1 MSYRDEARRDAA
13 AVAEQKRQDAA
24 AADERKATRQRE
36 ADERAARL
44 RAQAKAEKVQD
55 RAERKARR
63 AERREARAASLTP
76 QNVYSRGTLALVI
89 ASGLASLPAQIAHFA
104 AISVMLLPVPLG
116 IEGAAWVMAAG
127 VAYADSRELP
137 PWVRWLLR
145 VLVVSA
151 AGFAAYINYGY
162 GLTLAPGSGGHTAG
176 LGLAAVSLLGP
187 LLFEI
192 RQWVLTLG
200 AGDEET
206 RERRKHAR
214 KRRRHHRP
222 VTRLAARLE
231 SAAPYGTLAA
241 EEAWRQ
247 AWQIQTGADL
257 PGMTPALY
265 RRSVRSAAK
274 LAAAQQPQRG
284 RWSRRTLPALPVA
297 VSTPVASTPLA
308 VICDQGGVLPVPA
321 LPPVLVQEADTV
333 YDHAADPAVSTMTPQ
348 VAAAEPLRSAPAP
361 VKADTAT
368 GRLDAKAARAAIE
381 AAWEEGLTVREAATR
396 ATRSASYVGGVY
408 SQLGKARGPQP
419 SKGQTT
425 MEVAA

>member
-1 MSYRDEARRDAA
+1 MATNYRDEARQDAA
-13 AVAEQKRQDAA
+13 AAAEQKRLDQA

-36 ADERAARL
+36 ADERTARL
-44 RAQAKAEKVQD
+44 RAQARTEKGQD

-104 AISVMLLPVPLG
+104 AISMMLLPVPLG

-151 AGFAAYINYGY
+151 AGFAASINYSY
-162 GLTLAPGSGGHTAG
+162 GLSLAPGSSGHTAG

-200 AGDEET
+200 AGDEEE
-206 RERRKHAR
+206 RKRRKHAR

-222 VTRLAARLE
+222 VARLAARLE

-247 AWQIQTGADL
+247 AWEIQTGADM

-274 LAAAQQPQRG
+274 LTAAQQPQRG
-284 RWSRRTLPALPVA
+284 RWSRRTAPALPVA
-297 VSTPVASTPLA
+297 VSTPAVSAPV
-308 VICDQGGVLPVPA
+308 VICDQGSVLPVPA
-321 LPPVLVQEADTV
+321 LPPVLVQAPDTV

-348 VAAAEPLRSAPAP
+348 VATVAAPAP
-361 VKADTAT
+361 VEADSS
-368 GRLDAKAARAAIE
+368 GDRLDAAAAKAAIE
-381 AAWEEGLTVREAATR
+381 AAWEAGLTVREAAVRATR
-396 ATRSASYVGGVY
+396 ATSYVGTVY
-408 SQLGKARGPQP
+408 ARLTKARGPQP
-419 SKGQTT
+419 SKGQTRIDD
-425 MEVAA
+425 AA